1 MQGLTV
7 TPEGNFLGIQA
18 LVIPSLPFQRDP
30 ASSVGN
36 ISGSPALQP
45 LLSAI
50 HSRDLSSP
58 AGFIPLPAAGETPC
72 WTLSPFPAGP
82 PAPALPDPRDLG
94 LDKSSGTDKGGSRR
108 AQTQSSEL
116 CGSCCCSS
124 RNFPKSSFFFL
135 PSFPALIHLPLFYPN
150 LSGSSEFSTLR
161 VPREGMNFTF

>member
-7 TPEGNFLGIQA
+7 TPEGDFLGIQA
-18 LVIPSLPFQRDP
+18 LIIPSLPFQRDS

-58 AGFIPLPAAGETPC
+58 AGFIPLPAAGETLC
-72 WTLSPFPAGP
+72 WNLSPFPAGP
-82 PAPALPDPRDLG
+82 PAPSLPDPRDLG
-94 LDKSSGTDKGGSRR
+94 LDKSSGTDKGSSWR

-116 CGSCCCSS
+116 CGSCCSS
-124 RNFPKSSFFFL
+124 PNPHFSSFPPSLHSSISLCFTQIFQALLNFP
-135 PSFPALIHLPLFYPN
+135 
-150 LSGSSEFSTLR
+150 LSVFQGK
-161 VPREGMNFTF
+161 G